1 MKDGI
6 YNKQQFYNLNTLIE
20 ESKQY
25 TLWKEPE
32 WGFPKGRREYQEKD
46 IIRILVNHGCLVY
59 DEVSNITVCQHIVA
73 HIREDIDKIDNPL
86 YKQMLEMAMS
96 AIDRG
101 DQVTA
106 ELYANTQDTNMSKVV
121 VELMADPYTY
131 AGWQHKG
138 VYLQTQKPP
147 EENQVLD
154 TDQAILRFRLVK
166 IKKQYDPTNLF
177 RVNQNIKPNK

>member
-1 MKDGI
+1 
-6 YNKQQFYNLNTLIE
+6 
-20 ESKQY
+20 
-25 TLWKEPE
+25 
-32 WGFPKGRREYQEKD
+32 
-46 IIRILVNHGCLVY
+46 
-59 DEVSNITVCQHIVA
+59 
-73 HIREDIDKIDNPL
+73 
-86 YKQMLEMAMS
+86 MLEMAMS

-154 TDQAILRFRLVK
+154 TDQAILRLRLVK
-166 IKKQYDPTNLF
+166 IKKLIDLVEKKIKEFTVSQNSSEEFLLNI
-177 RVNQNIKPNK
+177 RVLQKLKDERNTIAKKLNAVIF